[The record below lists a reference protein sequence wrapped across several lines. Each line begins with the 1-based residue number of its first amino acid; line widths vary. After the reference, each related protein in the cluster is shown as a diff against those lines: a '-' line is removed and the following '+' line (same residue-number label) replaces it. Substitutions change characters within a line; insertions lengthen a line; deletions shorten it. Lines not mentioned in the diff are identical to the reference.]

1 MAYEGVEI
9 TDSLGRPL
17 GLWVKNGVIQNE
29 PHFDYEAIKARIL
42 EINSAPLPQTVAKR
56 KAREEARGKRR

>member
-9 TDSLGRPL
+9 TDLWGRPL
-17 GLWVKNGVIQNE
+17 GLRVKNGVIQNE
-29 PHFDYEAIKARIL
+29 PQFDYDAVKARIV

-56 KAREEARGKRR
+56 KALEEARGKRR